1 MKQTALIILAA
12 LIALALGISVR
23 QLSLNAD
30 NNEPSPLPEF
40 SLPDLS
46 GHQRHISEWRG
57 KVLVINFWATWC
69 PPCRKEIPDF
79 IALQQRYGD
88 QGVQFIG
95 IALEDQKPVIEYLAE
110 HPINYPILLGG
121 NNGIALARQLGNRV
135 DAVPYTLV
143 VDKQGQIIHR
153 HPGEFDKEQLAD
165 MITPLLTLVSQGPKP

>member
-40 SLPDLS
+40 SLPDLI
-46 GHQRHISEWRG
+46 GHQRSISEWRG

-79 IALQQRYGD
+79 IALQQRYND

-95 IALEDQKPVIEYLAE
+95 IALEDQKPV
-110 HPINYPILLGG
+110 
-121 NNGIALARQLGNRV
+121 
-135 DAVPYTLV
+135 
-143 VDKQGQIIHR
+143 
-153 HPGEFDKEQLAD
+153 
-165 MITPLLTLVSQGPKP
+165 